1 VSWAHKSAASDVHG
15 AALTVAACVEKLE
28 VLSKYQ
34 GIDKMSGGGGRIMAQ
49 KMAVFKVTACVER
62 ISQN

>member
-28 VLSKYQ
+28 LLAKYQ
-34 GIDKMSGGGGRIMAQ
+34 EIDKMSGGKNHGTENGS
-49 KMAVFKVTACVER
+49 VEGDCVC
-62 ISQN
+62 